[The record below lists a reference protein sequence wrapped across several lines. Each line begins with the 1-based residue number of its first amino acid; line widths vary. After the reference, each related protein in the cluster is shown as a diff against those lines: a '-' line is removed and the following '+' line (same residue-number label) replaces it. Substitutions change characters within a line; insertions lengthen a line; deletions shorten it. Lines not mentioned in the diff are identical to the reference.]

1 MKPQGQECLQENG
14 SQRNE
19 DGRPNTEA
27 VNLDLLTGCVGNSHA
42 IVDCPEPEVGVE
54 VRPPE
59 VGVWV
64 RPRASPISQLPSP
77 QYREWP
83 ASRAFRQMA
92 RPWPSF
98 GRREQ
103 RRNHRQQ
110 AQEPWAWAE
119 LACFPVP
126 LQTAGQLRLRRVRR
140 ALAARSASA
149 RPVH

>member
-1 MKPQGQECLQENG
+1 MKPQWQECLQENG

-19 DGRPNTEA
+19 DGRTNTEA

-54 VRPPE
+54 VRPPEVGVWVRPPE

-98 GRREQ
+98 
-103 RRNHRQQ
+103 
-110 AQEPWAWAE
+110 
-119 LACFPVP
+119 
-126 LQTAGQLRLRRVRR
+126 
-140 ALAARSASA
+140 
-149 RPVH
+149 